1 MKKRIISLLL
11 SLAIMATFIFPMNVF
26 ADEETTRTYTGNGYE
41 ITYDIKGSWVG
52 NQNVEVTIRNTGGE
66 SILNWALKYD
76 AHGEIN
82 GLWNGTVFSS
92 NSTKYIV
99 KNAGYNYEIQPEQS
113 VTFGYTLSGEY
124 MEFPEAIELCS
135 QRTERSAEGYSV
147 TMDVTDDW
155 DTGFTGTVTIKN
167 LGESSLEAWRLSFNT
182 NFDIEDIW
190 NAQILSSFEN
200 SYTVANDI
208 TTTPIGVGESKT
220 FGFKATK
227 ESGVTPEMT
236 DFVMSE
242 ITVNED
248 FTTIDIPEIILA
260 VSGFAN
266 YIEEENALNIFWYTN
281 IENGRFELLESYNNE
296 EFITTAI
303 LNNQYSYTYPIT
315 MDFDKR
321 YFKVI
326 QTTDDGQT
334 AESPVFYVEKT
345 EDGYSSKFI
354 DSDEDGLPDF
364 VEEQIGTDINNEDTD
379 SDGLT
384 DYQEYYFLGTDPL
397 VYDSITKGVSDA
409 DADSDDDGLS
419 NIKEFELG
427 TKPFNPDTDNDGLT
441 DGDEVNIYGT
451 DPLKYDTDDDG
462 ISDGDE
468 VALGTDSLSPT
479 TDGIA
484 DTERSFVQTIDADDE
499 ILEDINTEYNPY
511 DLSLEIT
518 AAGNAQSS
526 LTVQESGYSD
536 SMFNWSILGSCP
548 ELIYDDSCKVDEVV
562 LKFKIDEEYIDN
574 PNSEYAEENPE
585 FAGIKRYNVFRFFE
599 EDNILLPVKTDIDVE
614 NNTVSATVSDLGTY
628 CLIDMECFLQD
639 IVQGAE
645 NFENENSEKTENEE
659 LPTLQTFSLFAAR
672 TLSAAAETAE
682 ISEAG
687 PDKKVKPAIKYTDEF
702 NIVFMYDSRDCTSD
716 EDYAYFYENICDTA
730 EFIFNQSPN
739 ANVYLLE
746 MENASADL
754 SYSAGSDRFSE
765 ITDGGSKYEI
775 HDLYIFKDNFDET
788 TSEVNLTEEEIEA
801 SLKEQSDYGKMTEE
815 EKESYRNT
823 QRQLDMLRNNVVVSD
838 VFDFVLNGIDSE
850 KVVDIDIPTLCFSF
864 FNDKNALYNEN
875 TGRDY
880 LSEMKNND
888 NIFVNLI
895 GSYDFSTYIGGY
907 AYDLYQQTGGKRFN
921 LRDDTLLSERLIK
934 HIYELSESEE
944 IPEIENKYPM
954 ILSTGLE
961 YVELDAPI
969 TIDYINAYRNITAAN
984 HNSSKFSGYADTDE
998 DGLYDFEEINFISQL
1013 IKTDGGRVVFPT
1025 FGECMDYYGDKYFYV
1040 EEGLERFY
1048 NSAPSYLP
1056 TADANSVLY
1065 NTKVLPI
1072 RSDPT
1077 YRDGDTDGFSDYEEI
1092 YSFETNPLV
1101 AEDKLKIDDVNYL
1114 TSSAGFN
1121 SEDFCSYYEDDDFGW
1136 LLQFGI
1142 SFGNAAFGNKLN
1154 YDVIYESVLLTYL
1167 EELNRNAEQS
1177 YILDTLMKESS
1188 YSSKLWTVCDSIYG
1202 AKDPVKAAY
1211 YATQIKDYKSLLNSM
1226 ISSSKYV
1233 NTSNLTNLINKYSSI
1248 VTDMESTIVGNNNV
1262 LQNTIK
1268 DFTVNGIKDGGAFSK
1283 INWISI
1289 ISDSLTYLDMSLRIE
1304 AAGSAIYDNIYMLE
1318 LVAKNA
1324 NDISMRNA
1332 ATKIL
1337 FRFENDAFGTLIT
1350 GVSDMAT
1357 TIVGDLTFGMI
1368 HSVIASSGPIGLCV
1382 EIAMALGNVFFNIS
1396 EQCEYAIRT
1405 YGAATISIL
1414 LVNDFDDKIK
1424 GFDRN
1429 NNYYI
1434 ISNNNNIR
1442 TYFAKLAYSRI
1453 YAEETYIKFREYAP
1467 GDSFNSER
1475 TYSEKVI
1482 TYIKN
1487 NILGERNE

>member
-1 MKKRIISLLL
+1 MKRRIISFLL
-11 SLAIMATFIFPMNVF
+11 SFAIAFVFILPTNVLAA
-26 ADEETTRTYTGNGYE
+26 EENIKKYCGSGYE
-41 ITYDIKGSWVG
+41 ITYDIKSRWTG
-52 NQNVEVTIRNTGGE
+52 NQNVEVTIKNTGTE
-66 SILNWALKYD
+66 SLLNWALKYD
-76 AHGEIN
+76 AHGELN
-82 GLWNGTVFSS
+82 GLWNGTVLSS
-92 NSTKYIV
+92 DSTKYII
-99 KNAGYNYEIQPEQS
+99 KNAGYNYEIKPEQS

-124 MEFPEAIELCS
+124 MEFPETIELCS
-135 QRTERSAEGYSV
+135 QRTERDSEGYSV
-147 TMDVTDDW
+147 TMDITDDW
-155 DTGFTGTVTIKN
+155 DIGFIGTVTIEN
-167 LGESSLEAWRLSFNT
+167 LSENPLEAWRLSFNT

-190 NAQILSSFEN
+190 NTQILSSFEN

-296 EFITTAI
+296 NFITTVV
-303 LNNQYSYTYPIT
+303 LNNEYSYTYPIT

-364 VEEQIGTDINNEDTD
+364 VEKQIGTDINNEDTD

-384 DYQEYYFLGTDPL
+384 DYQEYYILGTDPL
-397 VYDSITKGVSDA
+397 VYDSVTEGVSDA

-468 VALGTDSLSPT
+468 VALGTDPLSPT

-484 DTERSFVQTIDADDE
+484 DTERTFVQTIDADDE

-536 SMFNWSILGSCP
+536 SMFNWSILGTCP
-548 ELIYDDSCKVDEVV
+548 ELNYDDSCKVDEVV
-562 LKFKIDEEYIDN
+562 LKFKVDEEYIDN
-574 PNSEYAEENPE
+574 PDSEYAEENPE

-599 EDNILLPVKTDIDVE
+599 EDNILLPVKTDVDVE
-614 NNTVSATVSDLGTY
+614 NNTVSATVSDMGTY
-628 CLIDMECFLQD
+628 CLIDMEMLLED
-639 IVQGAE
+639 ITAGAE
-645 NFENENSEKTENEE
+645 AFDDEENSDIEIVSGGHATEM
-659 LPTLQTFSLFAAR
+659 LGSSTFGMLK
-672 TLSAAAETAE
+672 LTA
-682 ISEAG
+682 SSSST
-687 PDKKVKPAIKYTDEF
+687 KFKPAIDYDDEF
-702 NIVFMYDSRDCTSD
+702 NVVFMYDTGSEGYSD
-716 EDYAYFYENICDTA
+716 FYNSVCDTTD
-730 EFIFNQSPN
+730 FIFNKSVN
-739 ANVYLLE
+739 ANVYFVE
-746 MENASADL
+746 
-754 SYSAGSDRFSE
+754 
-765 ITDGGSKYEI
+765 
-775 HDLYIFKDNFDET
+775 
-788 TSEVNLTEEEIEA
+788 
-801 SLKEQSDYGKMTEE
+801 LKEPSCDMSYFARR
-815 EKESYRNT
+815 ESPAGGYVDKDTYDFHDSFLRDRNFT
-823 QRQLDMLRNNVVVSD
+823 DHKNSSSSKSTVVSD
-838 VFDFVLNGIDSE
+838 AFDFVVNGIRDKDGNYIE
-850 KVVDIDIPTLCFSF
+850 IVDTSLPTLCFSF
-864 FNDKNALYNEN
+864 FNDEGAVYRESTGYSLLGNLVSEN
-875 TGRDY
+875 V
-880 LSEMKNND
+880 
-888 NIFVNLI
+888 FVSLVGN
-895 GSYDFSTYIGGY
+895 YDFSTYVGGY
-907 AYDLYQQTGGKRFN
+907 AKDLYQQTGGKYFRMN
-921 LRDDTLLSERLIK
+921 GENISDTLIRY
-934 HIYELSESEE
+934 IYEMSESEE
-944 IPEIENKYPM
+944 IPDLDTKYPM

-1211 YATQIKDYKSLLNSM
+1211 YATQIKDYKSLLNS
-1226 ISSSKYV
+1226 ICLLY
-1233 NTSNLTNLINKYSSI
+1233 TSPSPR
-1248 VTDMESTIVGNNNV
+1248 D
-1262 LQNTIK
+1262 
-1268 DFTVNGIKDGGAFSK
+1268 
-1283 INWISI
+1283 
-1289 ISDSLTYLDMSLRIE
+1289 
-1304 AAGSAIYDNIYMLE
+1304 
-1318 LVAKNA
+1318 
-1324 NDISMRNA
+1324 
-1332 ATKIL
+1332 
-1337 FRFENDAFGTLIT
+1337 
-1350 GVSDMAT
+1350 
-1357 TIVGDLTFGMI
+1357 
-1368 HSVIASSGPIGLCV
+1368 
-1382 EIAMALGNVFFNIS
+1382 
-1396 EQCEYAIRT
+1396 
-1405 YGAATISIL
+1405 
-1414 LVNDFDDKIK
+1414 
-1424 GFDRN
+1424 
-1429 NNYYI
+1429 
-1434 ISNNNNIR
+1434 
-1442 TYFAKLAYSRI
+1442 
-1453 YAEETYIKFREYAP
+1453 
-1467 GDSFNSER
+1467 
-1475 TYSEKVI
+1475 
-1482 TYIKN
+1482 
-1487 NILGERNE
+1487 